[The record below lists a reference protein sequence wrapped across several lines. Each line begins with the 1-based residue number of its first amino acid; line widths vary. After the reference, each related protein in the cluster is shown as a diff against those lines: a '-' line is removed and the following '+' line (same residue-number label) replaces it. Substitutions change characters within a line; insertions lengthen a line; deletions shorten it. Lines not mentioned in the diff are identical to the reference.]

1 MVNVALITRNG
12 ANSADQSGQ
21 TVVSPV
27 RDSLPGSGNSILI
40 SMRIFATISLAD
52 FLALSVAFGAAPA
65 HAQSLDG
72 DTTNNGPSLGQ
83 SLVQPTSPDA
93 DTGALAAPKQEYQRI
108 TLSTV
113 PAPMVV
119 ELFTSEGCSS
129 CPPADAFLGELAD
142 RQYVLPLSFHV
153 DYWDYIGWKDRFADP
168 LFTKRQHAYAEAQ
181 GSSMVY
187 TPQMIVAGAIDV
199 VGSDRKAVEKALK
212 VAYTRNAMYTI
223 HVMRENDGRIVAQFP
238 EAPIG
243 VPATVWLVTYQKS
256 AQSHVKAGENA
267 GHDLM
272 TYNVVRSLQ
281 KVGMWSGAATEIELN
296 LDAEARANSP
306 DACALIANQAEHGP
320 IVAAAAFNF
329 SKAW

>member
-1 MVNVALITRNG
+1 MRICATLWLAAVLG
-12 ANSADQSGQ
+12 A
-21 TVVSPV
+21 
-27 RDSLPGSGNSILI
+27 SLPLGGS
-40 SMRIFATISLAD
+40 AY
-52 FLALSVAFGAAPA
+52 
-65 HAQSLDG
+65 AQALDG
-72 DTTNNGPSLGQ
+72 DAGSSGPSVGQ
-83 SLVQPTSPDA
+83 SLVQPSAPNV
-93 DTGALAAPKQEYQRI
+93 DTGALAAPKQDYQPI
-108 TLSTV
+108 VLSSV

-129 CPPADAFLGELAD
+129 CPPADALVGELAQ

-168 LFTKRQHAYAEAQ
+168 TYTRRQYAYAAAQ

-212 VAYTRNAMYTI
+212 VAYTRNSMYRI
-223 HVMRENDGRIVAQFP
+223 HVMREDDGRIVAQFP
-238 EAPIG
+238 DAPIG
-243 VPATVWLVTYQKS
+243 VPATIWLVTYQKS

-281 KVGMWSGAATEIELN
+281 KVGMWYGKATELELK
-296 LDAEARANSP
+296 LDQAARDNSP
-306 DACALIANQAEHGP
+306 DACALIANQAGNGP
-320 IVAAAAFNF
+320 VVAAASFNF
-329 SKAW
+329 DKAW